1 MHKVRLLNDKN
12 GGKKIMK
19 KYSCPTMEIVCF
31 AGGSV
36 MISGSG
42 DIHGKGE
49 VHEASQSQNRAPQR
63 AF

>member
-1 MHKVRLLNDKN
+1 
-12 GGKKIMK
+12 MK
-19 KYSCPTMEIVCF
+19 KYSCPTMEIVRF
-31 AGGSV
+31 AGSSV

-63 AF
+63 PF

>member
-1 MHKVRLLNDKN
+1 
-12 GGKKIMK
+12 MK

-42 DIHGKGE
+42 D
-49 VHEASQSQNRAPQR
+49 VHNVALEEASQSQNRAPKR
-63 AF
+63 PF

>member
-1 MHKVRLLNDKN
+1 
-12 GGKKIMK
+12 MK
-19 KYSCPTMEIVCF
+19 KYSCPTIEILCF

-42 DIHGKGE
+42 DIHGNGE

-63 AF
+63 PF